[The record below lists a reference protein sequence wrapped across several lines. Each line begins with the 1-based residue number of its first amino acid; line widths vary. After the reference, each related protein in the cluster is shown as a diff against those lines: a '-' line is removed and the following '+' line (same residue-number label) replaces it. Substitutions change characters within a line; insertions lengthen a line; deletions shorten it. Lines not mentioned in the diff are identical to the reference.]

1 VLRVER
7 VGIHDNFFELGG
19 HSLLAIQVAVR
30 SQQVGL
36 NVAPQLLFQH
46 KSIAQLAAVVTPQE
60 AKIQESMAERAHD
73 QQPPTASSVRTYDD
87 VASGR
92 ESVAFPLDEIDDSE
106 QERLVPAHIFLSG
119 ATGYLGVYLLNETL
133 KQSDAI
139 VHCLVRARTKK
150 EGLKRISEQL
160 AWYFPDEEYE
170 ELLSRVNP
178 VIGDLGA
185 AQLGIAPDEYQKLCE
200 LVEVVYH
207 SAADVRHI
215 GETTHFNAV
224 NVGGTKAIIALA
236 QTGKKKILHHV
247 STLSVSGVIQRDP
260 AMATFSEHDFDIKQD
275 LGESPYVQSKFLA
288 EQAVREAMA
297 QGSSCVI
304 HRTGTLAADSNTG
317 RFQRNI
323 QENAVYRFI
332 RAAINMSVAPYLPGV
347 PLDLVPIDFVAKA
360 IIALSLRRSSEGQTF
375 HHTNPQPLGHYDLI
389 RTLQAFGY
397 PISLMDPREYAS
409 SLLSLNNE
417 ESYQAELVNVM
428 PNFSVSRMQSLRGG
442 AKLVRVDSSFT
453 QRWLKHL
460 GLECPPPTVAWL
472 KLIIQHCIEVGY
484 VRPPKYWGKID
495 LPPNLSFAEVS

>member
-1 VLRVER
+1 

-30 SQQVGL
+30 AQQVGL
-36 NVAPQLLFQH
+36 NVAPQLLFQY
-46 KSIAQLAAVVTPQE
+46 KSVAQLAEAVTSHE
-60 AKIQESMAERAHD
+60 KKNQESTAERIPSPQAT
-73 QQPPTASSVRTYDD
+73 TASSVISSDD
-87 VASGR
+87 ASRDR
-92 ESVAFPLDEIDDSE
+92 ESVTPPIDEIGLPEDSE
-106 QERLVPAHIFLSG
+106 QGWLAPAHVFLSG
-119 ATGYLGVYLLNETL
+119 ATGYLGVYLLNEIL
-133 KQSDAI
+133 EHSDAV
-139 VHCLVRARTKK
+139 VHCLVRAGTKK
-150 EGLKRISEQL
+150 DGLKRIAEQL
-160 AWYFPDEEYE
+160 AWYFPDGESE
-170 ELLSRVNP
+170 ELLTRVNP
-178 VIGDLGA
+178 IVGDLGA
-185 AQLGIAPDEYQKLCE
+185 ARLGIAPDEYGELCE
-200 LVEVVYH
+200 LVEIVYH

-215 GETTHFNAV
+215 GDTTQFNAV
-224 NVGGTKAIIALA
+224 NVGGTKSVIALA
-236 QTGKKKILHHV
+236 QTGRKKILHHV

-260 AMATFSEHDFDIKQD
+260 AMATFSERHFDIKQD
-275 LGESPYVQSKFLA
+275 LGESPYVKSKFLA

-323 QENAVYRFI
+323 QENAVYRFM
-332 RAAINMSVAPYLPGV
+332 RAAINMGVAPYLPGV

-360 IIALSLRRSSEGQTF
+360 IIALSLRRFSEGQTF
-375 HHTNPQPLGHYDLI
+375 HHTNPRPLGHYDLI

-442 AKLVRVDSSFT
+442 AKLIRVDSSLT
-453 QRWLKHL
+453 QRWLKRL
-460 GLECPPPTVAWL
+460 GLECPPPTAAWL

-484 VRPPKYWGKID
+484 VRAPKYWSKID
-495 LPPNLSFAEVS
+495 QPPNLSFADVS